1 MNHIRHDFERA
12 MINHSE
18 RLNEASE
25 REYMILAQ
33 STQQAD
39 KDKLF
44 NLINQDLFGGKTPF
58 KRMTLNK
65 FDLGSMAKVEKE
77 LNKNANAAN
86 ALVLLGGDTTGIGR
100 GEIMLAYI
108 VENLCIGGGS
118 EDIDLSLFN
127 KTGKIMD
134 QAELKEVSKS
144 NDGFLKDW
152 RTGAKHRPYVEQA
165 KADLRTLYDGLKDVI
180 PELNINTASGKDIA
194 SKVARDEGALFL
206 NFARDIDPVEIMT
219 PLQFEI
225 EEIPTGELI
234 IKKIGGGPLGALE
247 DKKTIDTIR
256 GILKGQN
263 MINLKSY
270 KNIEAEL
277 AKGFGSIK
285 EKFVFIHTIGTKK
298 KFGGIYFKNNLSG
311 SPADTKIDAWTGG
324 TVKVKVKA

>member
-1 MNHIRHDFERA
+1 MNHIRHNFERA
-12 MINHSE
+12 MMNHSE
-18 RLNEASE
+18 RLNEASD

-33 STQQAD
+33 STQKAD
-39 KDKLF
+39 KDKLYD
-44 NLINQDLFGGKTPF
+44 LINEDLFGGKTPF
-58 KRMTLNK
+58 KRMTLKK
-65 FDLGSMAKVEKE
+65 FNMGSMANVEKE
-77 LNKNANAAN
+77 LKKNAAAAN
-86 ALVLLGGDTTGIGR
+86 AIVQLGGDTTGIGR

-127 KTGKIMD
+127 QTGKIMD
-134 QAELKEVSKS
+134 QAELKECSKT
-144 NDGFLKDW
+144 NDGFLKGW

-165 KADLRTLYDGLKDVI
+165 KSDLKTLYDGLKDII
-180 PELNINTASGKDIA
+180 PELNINTASGKEIA

-206 NFARDIDPVEIMT
+206 NFVRDIDPVEVMT

-225 EEIPTGELI
+225 EEVPTGELI

-263 MINLKSY
+263 MVTLKSY

-277 AKGFGSIK
+277 AKGFGSVK
-285 EKFVFIHTIGTKK
+285 EKFVFIHTIGDNK
-298 KFGGIYFKNNLSG
+298 KFGGIYFKDNLSS
-311 SPADTKIDAWTGG
+311 SPADTKLDAWTGG

>member
-12 MINHSE
+12 MMNHAE
-18 RLNEASE
+18 RLNEASD

-33 STQQAD
+33 STQKAD
-39 KDKLF
+39 KDKLYD
-44 NLINQDLFGGKTPF
+44 LINQDKFGGKAPF
-58 KRMTLNK
+58 KRMTLDK
-65 FDLGSMAKVEKE
+65 FNVGSMAKVEKE
-77 LNKNANAAN
+77 LKSNAA
-86 ALVLLGGDTTGIGR
+86 AADVIVQLGGDTTGIGR

-127 KTGKIMD
+127 KTGKIID
-134 QAELKEVSKS
+134 QAELKECSKT
-144 NDGFLKDW
+144 NDGFLKGW

-165 KADLRTLYDGLKDVI
+165 KADLKTLYDGLKDVI
-180 PELNINTASGKDIA
+180 PELNINTASGKEIA

-206 NFARDIDPVEIMT
+206 NFVRDIDPVEVMT
-219 PLQFEI
+219 PLKFEI
-225 EEIPTGELI
+225 EEVPTGELI

-263 MINLKSY
+263 MITLKSY

-277 AKGFGSIK
+277 AKGFGSVK
-285 EKFVFIHTIGTKK
+285 EKFVFIHTIGKKK
-298 KFGGIYFKNNLSG
+298 KFGGIYFKDNLSS
-311 SPADTKIDAWTGG
+311 SPSDTKLDAWTGG